1 MKHILLAID
10 RGAASWEA
18 ARLAI
23 HIAPRLK
30 LPITVLSVVVP
41 GPRRKEVKDQR
52 QREYEAV
59 RELVDDVVRELVTA
73 GVKAKGD
80 VRSSKPGDVDRE
92 ILASATRIGAD
103 LIVMG
108 SRARSELTG
117 VLFGSASQEV
127 ARGADCPVV
136 IVPTGAM
143 AKVSPKRIVLAIDS
157 RGDPDRPVATTI
169 ELAQAL
175 KAAVDL
181 VCVGRAVPTPVGSV
195 APGAGPTPD
204 QEVVGKALIALQE
217 AGILVQARMIPDH
230 RGLAPEVAQEAIATG
245 ADLVVIGTRA
255 LGWTGGD
262 IAAGTA
268 AAVARR
274 TRRPVVV
281 APARRATGHS
291 KVATKDGAS

>member
-1 MKHILLAID
+1 MAV
-10 RGAASWEA
+10 
-18 ARLAI
+18 
-23 HIAPRLK
+23 HIAPKLK

-73 GVKAKGD
+73 GVMAKGE
-80 VRSSKPGDVDRE
+80 VRSSNPGEVDRE

-117 VLFGSASQEV
+117 LLFGSVSQEV
-127 ARGADCPVV
+127 ARGASCPLVF
-136 IVPTGAM
+136 VPTGAM
-143 AKVSPKRIVLAIDS
+143 TKVSPKRIVLAIDS
-157 RGDPDRPVATTI
+157 RGDPARPVATTI

-175 KAAVDL
+175 KAAVEI
-181 VCVGRAVPTPVGSV
+181 VCVGGIVSTRLESMEPAS
-195 APGAGPTPD
+195 ALTPD
-204 QEVVGKALIALQE
+204 EEVVGKALIALEQ
-217 AGILVQARMIPDH
+217 AGIEVQARLIPDQ
-230 RGLAPEVAQEAIATG
+230 RGLAPELAREAIATG

-255 LGWTGGD
+255 FGWIGGD
-262 IAAGTA
+262 VAAGAA

-281 APARRATGHS
+281 APARRSAGQS
-291 KVATKDGAS
+291 KVTKKDGAS